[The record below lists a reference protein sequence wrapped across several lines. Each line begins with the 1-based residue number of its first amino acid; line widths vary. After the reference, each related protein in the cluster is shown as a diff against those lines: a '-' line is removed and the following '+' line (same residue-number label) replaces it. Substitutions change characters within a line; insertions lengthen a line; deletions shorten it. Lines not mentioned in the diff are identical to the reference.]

1 MGDEKIAILISCTDH
16 YRERVYVF
24 DSFLSDNGY
33 KTQYIASDF
42 HHIKK
47 TTFKCS
53 VKDSIQLHVRP
64 YKKNLSVSR
73 ILSHRDFAK
82 GVYNYLNNL
91 TCEPDLIIC
100 EIPPNFLAKY
110 ISKYK
115 KHHPKVKLIFD
126 IFDLWPETFPSN
138 SMKRLFKLPF
148 KIWGNLRDKNIFTA
162 NSIITECN
170 MYQKV
175 LGIADN
181 PNVNTLYLSTQR
193 FENPP
198 AENINTERIILCY
211 LGSVNNVIDIQR
223 IESFIK
229 QLNTLK
235 PCKVNVIGNGDR
247 MDDFLCAL
255 NKTGAEIK
263 FHGIVYD
270 NEKKYKIL
278 SECHFGLNIVKSSV
292 CIALTMKSID
302 YWSFDLPIINTVS
315 GDTLEL
321 VENEKIGF
329 NLNETTAKTVASLR
343 EEELICLR
351 QNVQKVFD
359 ENFEMSVIKS
369 KLETIIKNL

>member
-16 YRERVYVF
+16 YRERMHIF

-42 HHIKK
+42 HHIEK
-47 TTFKCS
+47 TPFKCS
-53 VKDSIQLHVRP
+53 IKDSIQLHVRP

-82 GVYNYLNNL
+82 GVYNYLKNL
-91 TCEPDLIIC
+91 NYEPDLIVC

-110 ISKYK
+110 VSKYK
-115 KHHPKVKLIFD
+115 KQHPNVKLIFD

-138 SMKRLFKLPF
+138 SMKRLLKLPF
-148 KIWGNLRDKNIFTA
+148 KIWGSLRDKNIFTA
-162 NSIITECN
+162 NSVITECN

-175 LGIADN
+175 LGTADN
-181 PNVNTLYLSTQR
+181 PKVNTLYLSAQK
-193 FENPP
+193 FENQP
-198 AENINTERIILCY
+198 AKNINTDRIVLCY

-223 IESFIK
+223 IENFITK
-229 QLNTLK
+229 LNSLK
-235 PCKVNVIGNGDR
+235 PCKVNVIGNGER
-247 MDDFLCAL
+247 MDDFLYAL
-255 NKTGAEIK
+255 NKTGAEIE
-263 FHGIVYD
+263 FHGVVYD
-270 NEKKYKIL
+270 NEKKRKII

-302 YWSFDLPIINTVS
+302 YFSFGLPIINTVS

-321 VENEKIGF
+321 VENEKVGF
-329 NLNETTAKTVASLR
+329 NLDDTTAKTVASLR
-343 EEELICLR
+343 EEELTALR
-351 QNVQKVFD
+351 QNVQRVFD
-359 ENFEMSVIKS
+359 ENFEISVIKG